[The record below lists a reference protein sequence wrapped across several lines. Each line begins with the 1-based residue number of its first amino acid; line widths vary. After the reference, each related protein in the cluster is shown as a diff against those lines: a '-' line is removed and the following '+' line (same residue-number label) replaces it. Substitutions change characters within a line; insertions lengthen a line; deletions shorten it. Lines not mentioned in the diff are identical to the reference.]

1 MASNLPVMSKLILVA
16 NRLPVRIDPETGK
29 AVRSPGGL
37 ASALS
42 GAGVEAT
49 WVGWPGL
56 ATEDIEDVAGLEAA
70 LAEVDTVP
78 VFLNRDVQEG
88 FYEGYAN
95 GTLWPLIHSMGE
107 RVRFDEHWFDLYAAA
122 NKAFASAV
130 LNTAEDGDT
139 VWIHDYQLFL
149 LPKLL
154 RDSGC
159 DLQIGFFLH
168 TPFPSSDLVRTL
180 PNRRDVLVGVLG
192 ADLIGFHTYN
202 YLRHFRSSV
211 LRVLGIESEV
221 DAIWAGSREVKL
233 GVFPIGHD
241 HGGFREAT
249 HSDAFT
255 EAYSRH
261 AGELGD
267 NKLLLSVERLDYTKG
282 VPQKLAAIR
291 HFLER
296 CPDQRND
303 VVFVIIAVPSR
314 RGIEEYD
321 HLTEEVQRE
330 VGAIN
335 GALGSVG
342 HAPVQFLYQSF
353 PQAELAALYAL
364 ADVCLV
370 TPLIDGMNLVA
381 KEYIACKIEAP
392 RARSGVLVL
401 SEFAGA
407 AQEMSQSV
415 LVNPHDVREVSEAIS
430 AALKMPEA
438 ERTERAGLMAKRLL
452 RSDAAAWARS
462 FLRHLDEQRSVS
474 SHSGEDF
481 ATLKNVTARI
491 IDAARTGEQS
501 VALFLDYDGTLRD
514 FVDVP
519 EAAVPDEGLC
529 PLLRKLAAHPAIQL
543 TVVSGRPSA
552 FLEKHFAGLGVTLV
566 SEHGYRWLIEGQTDW
581 ELVNEHVDNDWK
593 EVVMPHLE
601 QAADQTPGA
610 NIEEKQS
617 ALVWHYRRADPEFG
631 AWQARGLLEELTDVT
646 ASLPVSVHH
655 GKKIVEV
662 ASQLVNKGQAV
673 KALVQHWKPSVVL
686 VAGDDQTD
694 ETMFA
699 LELDKNVQFDTLKI
713 GKGSTRATRR
723 TDIAGLRTLLENL
736 ASQL

>member
-1 MASNLPVMSKLILVA
+1 MSKLILVA
-16 NRLPVRIDPETGK
+16 NRLPLRIDPDTGK
-29 AVRSPGGL
+29 PMRSPGGL

-56 ATEDIEDVAGLEAA
+56 AAEDIEDAPALIKS

-78 VFLNRDVQEG
+78 VMLNREELEG
-88 FYEGYAN
+88 FYDGYAN
-95 GTLWPLIHSMGE
+95 GTLWPLIHSMSE
-107 RVRFDEHWFDLYAAA
+107 RVHFDEGWFDHY
-122 NKAFASAV
+122 ASANSNFARAV
-130 LNTAEDGDT
+130 LDIAEDGDT

-149 LPKLL
+149 LPQLL
-154 RDSGC
+154 RNSGR

-168 TPFPSSDLVRTL
+168 TPFPSSDIVRTL
-180 PNRRDVLVGVLG
+180 PDRKAVLQGVLG

-211 LRVLGIESEV
+211 LRVMGIESEV
-221 DAIWAGSREVKL
+221 DTIWVGSRGVKL

-241 HGGFREAT
+241 HAGFSSAI
-249 HSDAFT
+249 HSDAFD
-255 EAYSRH
+255 EAYARH
-261 AGELGD
+261 AEELGD

-296 CPDQRND
+296 CPELRAD

-314 RGIEEYD
+314 QGIEEYD
-321 HLTEEVQRE
+321 QLTEEVQRE

-335 GALGSVG
+335 GEFGTIG
-342 HAPVQFLYQSF
+342 HAPVQFLHQSF
-353 PQAELAALYAL
+353 PQPELAALYAL
-364 ADVCLV
+364 AEVCLV

-381 KEYIACKIEAP
+381 KEYIACKAEATQSRP
-392 RARSGVLVL
+392 GVLIL

-407 AQEMSQSV
+407 AQEMSQA
-415 LVNPHDVREVSEAIS
+415 LQVNPHDVREVSDAINS
-430 AALKMPEA
+430 ALVMTED
-438 ERTERAGLMAKRLL
+438 ERRDRACMMAKRLL
-452 RSDAAAWARS
+452 RSDSAAWARG
-462 FLRHLDEQRSVS
+462 FLSALNRNQQEADPDEN
-474 SHSGEDF
+474 F
-481 ATLKNVTARI
+481 ATLLNVTTRI
-491 IDAARTGEQS
+491 VGAAQTQAQTA
-501 VALFLDYDGTLRD
+501 ALFLDYDGTLRD

-519 EAAVPDEGLC
+519 DEAVPDSGLC
-529 PLLRKLAAHPAIQL
+529 PLLQRLAAHPGIRL
-543 TVVSGRPSA
+543 TIVSGRPSE

-566 SEHGYRWLIEGQTDW
+566 GEHGYRWLIEGQSEW

-593 EVVMPHLE
+593 DVVLPHLE

-610 NIEEKQS
+610 NIEEKRS

-673 KALVQHWKPSVVL
+673 KSLVQRWEPTEVL

-699 LELDKNVQFDTLKI
+699 LEFDEDINFDTVKI

-723 TDIAGLRTLLENL
+723 TDIAGLRTFLENL
-736 ASQL
+736 AKRL